1 LWHGTKNQ
9 TPPDLVVNHWN
20 SAVESSSH
28 LDFLLLHAIWTL
40 FGLLISYKITSIVSI
55 PCDFTT
61 KSGGVWEKR
70 LEALHADV
78 KNQGKRLTALEAGQ
92 IALDLKVEAI
102 HDYQKQAHTE
112 IMSHVIDTNEISG
125 RDQQAL
131 EKRVARIEKHLD
143 LPPVK

>member
-1 LWHGTKNQ
+1 MSDTDEKILKALEDLRADVTAIKTDMTALQSDVTAVKHGQQNQ
-9 TPPDLVVNHWN
+9 
-20 SAVESSSH
+20 
-28 LDFLLLHAIWTL
+28 
-40 FGLLISYKITSIVSI
+40 
-55 PCDFTT
+55 
-61 KSGGVWEKR
+61 EKR

-102 HDYQKQAHTE
+102 HDYQQKAHTE
-112 IMSHVIDTNEISG
+112 IMGHLVETTEMSG
-125 RDQQAL
+125 RDHKAL